1 MHSYTVDQ
9 SSLARTKRPIV
20 GAGFLNTSS
29 PFSFYSSFTQPVSVS
44 FLSLYIPVQLTL
56 ITLRQG
62 RASRSLF
69 TLTYFHTAGCLYAA
83 SCLIWRLRG
92 NSRITQTSIVEVTAR
107 CTLC

>member
-9 SSLARTKRPIV
+9 SSLARAKRPIV

-29 PFSFYSSFTQPVSVS
+29 PFSFYSLFAQPVSVS
-44 FLSLYIPVQLTL
+44 SLSLYIPFQLTL

-69 TLTYFHTAGCLYAA
+69 TLTYLHTAG
-83 SCLIWRLRG
+83 
-92 NSRITQTSIVEVTAR
+92 SRQVSLWQII
-107 CTLC
+107 